1 MNIPITFLTEAI
13 DSQSVLKILINKNK
27 QIDINHP
34 KYNYYKSLADWAN
47 PRQQEKIKKID
58 LSTLKLSDR
67 SLIGKKLIS
76 RHNTLGSLLDALKNL
91 MDQEGRYNPESEL
104 AQLIQQTTVDVL
116 ASLSKLED
124 SSKLPED
131 PEEEPTKPEEA
142 NKPEEPDN
150 DDIELYQGMDWTAE
164 KAQRLK
170 SSEGAP
176 STILDKFYDDYY
188 SVEYAGVESPEKDT
202 KGIVAKLKNL
212 DKILIPEFNA
222 LGYNPEVNPLAQ
234 FLKLLIE
241 YKPDIFNRLTI
252 NTYGA
257 VHNSFI
263 NKYITGNMLGK
274 KFDETNILFCSDL
287 YANNGLDIIEYLSLQ
302 DQVLKAKKNSEY
314 VEDAYLIA
322 KIFIQQSIQPEQAEQ
337 KSNYSAQVEKLLDMQ
352 KPKQP
357 GDDNAKLRSLLE
369 IRELYRHIFKVEA
382 EKTKKKVNLKT
393 VNDIVDEAE
402 KQDVVLDM
410 IKLILAQNDYAG
422 STKYAEEAQMF
433 DGWLDKRNHTYTN
446 KSIETSRKILLD
458 YTLNAEALSLIIQ
471 NLVHRINEPTENK
484 K

>member
-1 MNIPITFLTEAI
+1 MNIPKTYLTEAI

-27 QIDINHP
+27 QIDNTHP
-34 KYNYYKSLADWAN
+34 KYNYYKELADWAN
-47 PRQQEKIKKID
+47 PRQQEKIKNVD
-58 LSTLKLSDR
+58 LSTIKLSDR
-67 SLIGKKLIS
+67 SLIGKKLVS
-76 RHNTLGSLLDALKNL
+76 RYNSLGSLLDALKNL
-91 MDQEGRYNPESEL
+91 MDQEGRYNPDGEL
-104 AQLIQQTTVDVL
+104 AQRIQRTMLEIL
-116 ASLSKLED
+116 AELSNKNEPQ
-124 SSKLPED
+124 PEVREKE
-131 PEEEPTKPEEA
+131 PEETDEQSSNNRK
-142 NKPEEPDN
+142 
-150 DDIELYQGMDWTAE
+150 LYQGMDWTAE

-202 KGIVAKLKNL
+202 KGIVAKLKSL

-433 DGWLDKRNHTYTN
+433 DGWLDKRNHTYTK

-458 YTLNAEALSLIIQ
+458 YTLNAETLSLIIQ
-471 NLVHRINEPTENK
+471 NLVHRINKPTENK